1 MTSIINGITT
11 TNLFNGIRPFFH
23 LIRPLPVINLL
34 QTTTTTATTTAG
46 TTTTTSGT
54 TTPAPSSGVD
64 TGSAVGIAVGVII
77 ALLVLGI
84 GGYFLKTKWWDNREY
99 ERFDEE
105 TAP

>member
-1 MTSIINGITT
+1 MGRLVPNVLSRTG
-11 TNLFNGIRPFFH
+11 G
-23 LIRPLPVINLL
+23 
-34 QTTTTTATTTAG
+34 
-46 TTTTTSGT
+46 
-54 TTPAPSSGVD
+54 TPAPSSGVQ